1 MIIRMGV
8 EVEKAKISRE
18 GGYYTLSENW
28 EVSQSDGIIALRY
41 RDEGVLK
48 ITSEGEVFYNP
59 SSEVI
64 LEKEGENI
72 KLIQNQRDQNDLIIK
87 FGGFDVSV
95 ILNNKIIEFQS
106 FLEDPFTIELS

>member
-1 MIIRMGV
+1 MIVRMSIEIG
-8 EVEKAKISRE
+8 EAKIERE
-18 GGYYTLSENW
+18 GGYYILSSEW

-72 KLIQNQRDQNDLIIK
+72 KLDDLIIK